1 MQPSHAWA
9 RTHTTQSP
17 HATAAS
23 CHHWQPVTAIHLGL
37 GRAIGRQRTTC
48 AFYLLLFGSTGDQ
61 ENAAGKKGQSG
72 KKGCDGGCPGQ
83 LEINLL
89 EFFSFAIGGSGRV
102 GLPRVAPWLVP
113 SLSHYLAAMLVL
125 SPQALPS
132 FDTPRSTSKEE
143 RFGGCATVQTV
154 VLGVW
159 QGCWQAVAS
168 GPWATCNMQWPTDN
182 GLGGMRHLY
191 DRMRRRCGLSYFPP
205 LGRPRGADVTMLLFW
220 RHILPLRDLE
230 NVNRRRRPPVQ
241 SRSWRPNRVSGPL
254 HLDLLTR

>member
-1 MQPSHAWA
+1 MFRRLVSRASTSLLVAFSTPPSMRTSIMQPSHAWA

-182 GLGGMRHLY
+182 GLGGICMTGCVGVV
-191 DRMRRRCGLSYFPP
+191 D
-205 LGRPRGADVTMLLFW
+205 
-220 RHILPLRDLE
+220 
-230 NVNRRRRPPVQ
+230 
-241 SRSWRPNRVSGPL
+241 
-254 HLDLLTR
+254 